1 MALGTLALA
10 ARAGLDVPLAEEALR
25 ADVSTASPWH
35 LAQVASALGPT
46 RTPDVVWSA
55 VVRSLDARPF
65 SPYALMA
72 ARARG
77 DAEVVERCA
86 RAIIAGMP
94 RETALAAAAIEALL
108 PLRTTE
114 AKRAVR
120 EGRAFVL
127 ARQILDVPAAL
138 HPRTL
143 GAFRASPIAP
153 ILRCD
158 VTAHAALAC
167 G

>member
-1 MALGTLALA
+1 MG
-10 ARAGLDVPLAEEALR
+10 
-25 ADVSTASPWH
+25 
-35 LAQVASALGPT
+35 
-46 RTPDVVWSA
+46 
-55 VVRSLDARPF
+55 
-65 SPYALMA
+65 

-77 DAEVVERCA
+77 DGPIIERCA
-86 RAIIAGMP
+86 RAIIGAIP
-94 RETALAAAAIEALL
+94 RETALAAVAIEALL
-108 PLRTTE
+108 PLRSGE

-120 EGRAFVL
+120 EARAFVL
-127 ARQILDVPAAL
+127 ARQVLDVPAAL
-138 HPRTL
+138 HPHTL